1 MKKKLLAAMLAFCL
15 ALCGVGCN
23 DKEKSGAANTS
34 VFAVSSGDKILQ
46 SYDVS
51 TAAGAALKK
60 DAESKRKQTVEIS
73 AYKNEY
79 ESKQILFTSDKD
91 VESYD
96 VTFSDL
102 TCGENTIGK
111 ENITLYHEYYHLVET
126 IYDAESKMIPGMY
139 PDALIPLADAK
150 RLGFNKVKAGNTQGV
165 YATLYVPKTAAAG
178 VYTGTATVTLDG
190 TANTLPVRVRVFDYT
205 LPDEVSIMS
214 CIPLQRGYL
223 FNGELDN
230 SESMYAKY
238 AERLRQYRLSVQ
250 YLNSVQFRASESAE
264 DIAYILER
272 ETTMAAQAAKDVSV
286 SSYAIRVYSED
297 NAMGAVLNEDY
308 FYKYLCAYVDGSI
321 EHNVNLLKKAY
332 VYMGNIID
340 EPDLG
345 GEKSIARA
353 NYVCKQFDKVL
364 AQAVSYARGKGASS
378 EVVTSLEKLPHVVT
392 GPYVESL
399 TGPQSYC
406 PTVDKLSSAAEVDRY
421 RALRESGKS
430 YWWYTC
436 TVPKIPYP
444 TIHLDDNGVSAR
456 TMGWMAKEYD
466 VDGYLTWE
474 AAYYM
479 TSTAVGQTT
488 SDTVPAK
495 GMECY
500 DNVHRWGDT
509 FGDGFVFY
517 PGAPLGI
524 DGPVDSMR
532 LPALRDGMED
542 YEALLDLEKKY
553 AVLGADASGVLGE
566 LYATLY
572 GGVKVYCTS
581 DEVDSAHE
589 RLGELL
595 ELANKGVAI
604 SEFMRQADGKVTAS
618 ITIPEGKTV
627 TLNGTALEANGGV
640 CAVNDDFAA
649 FTVACDGVS
658 ASVPMLSATAVS
670 VSAENCKLYDRMQE
684 ELQVSAQSATVED
697 VSAVKIAVDEN
708 ASRFSIDVSG
718 ADLRAEEGSV
728 ELRFYSSADMTVSL
742 SLQGNTRNRL
752 IDTFAVKTGWNV
764 LRFDRLQDLNMRAVG
779 DIKYLNLSF
788 TAPEAGEIAV
798 AGITL
803 YK

>member
-1 MKKKLLAAMLAFCL
+1 MKKKWLAVALAFCC

-23 DKEKSGAANTS
+23 DKEGSGTANTS

-60 DAESKRKQTVEIS
+60 DAESKRKQTVAIS

-150 RLGFNKVKAGNTQGV
+150 RLGFNKVKAGHTQGV

-178 VYTGTATVTLDG
+178 VYSGTVTVTLDG

-223 FNGELDN
+223 FYGELDN

-238 AERLRQYRLSVQ
+238 VEHLRQYRLSVQ
-250 YLNSVQFRASESAE
+250 YLNSVQLRTSESAE
-264 DIAYILER
+264 DIAYVLEH
-272 ETTMAAQAAKDVSV
+272 ETAMAAQAAKDVSV

-297 NAMGAVLNEDY
+297 NAIGAVLNEDY

-364 AQAVSYARGKGASS
+364 AQAVSYARGKGASA
-378 EVVTSLEKLPHVVT
+378 EVIASLEKLPHVVT

-444 TIHLDDNGVSAR
+444 TVHLDDNGVSAR

-479 TSTAVGQTT
+479 TSVAVGQTT
-488 SDTVPAK
+488 TDAQPVK

-500 DNVHRWGDT
+500 DNVHRWGDA

-553 AVLGADASGVLGE
+553 AALGADASGVLGE

-589 RLGELL
+589 KLGELL
-595 ELANKGVAI
+595 ELANKDVAI
-604 SEFMRQADGKVTAS
+604 SEFTRQADGKVTAS
-618 ITIPEGKTV
+618 ITIPAGKTV

-640 CAVNDDFAA
+640 CAVNDAFAS
-649 FTVACDGVS
+649 FTVACDGIS

-670 VSAENCKLYDRMQE
+670 VAAENCKLYDRMQE
-684 ELQVSAQSATVED
+684 ELQVSAQSATVEN
-697 VSAVKIAVDEN
+697 VQAVKIAVDEN
-708 ASRFSIDVSG
+708 ASRFGIDVSG
-718 ADLRAEEGSV
+718 ANLRADEGSI

-752 IDTFAVKTGWNV
+752 IDTFAVKAGWNV
-764 LRFDRLQDLNMRAVG
+764 LRFDRLQDLDMRTVG
-779 DIKYLNLSF
+779 EIKYLNLSF
-788 TAPEAGEIAV
+788 TATEVGEIAV

>member
-1 MKKKLLAAMLAFCL
+1 MKKKWLAAAL
-15 ALCGVGCN
+15 ALCFVFCGIGCN
-23 DKEKSGAANTS
+23 DKENGGTANTS

-51 TAAGAALKK
+51 TAAGVALKA

-73 AYKNEY
+73 AFKNEY

-91 VESYD
+91 IESYD
-96 VTFSDL
+96 IVFSDL
-102 TCGENTIGK
+102 TSGENKIGK

-126 IYDAESKMIPGMY
+126 IYDSESKMIPGMY

-150 RLGFNKVKAGNTQGV
+150 RLGFNTVKAGNTQGV
-165 YATLYVPKTAAAG
+165 YATVYVPKTAAAG
-178 VYTGTATVTLDG
+178 VYTGTVTVTLDG
-190 TANTLPVRVRVFDYT
+190 QESTLALRVRVFDYT

-223 FNGELDN
+223 FNGELDD

-238 AERLRQYRLSVQ
+238 VERLNEYRLSVQ
-250 YLNSVQFRASESAE
+250 YLNSAQLRANESEE
-264 DIAYILER
+264 DIAYILGV
-272 ETTMAAQAAKDVSV
+272 ETSMAAQAAKDVSV
-286 SSYAIRVYSED
+286 SSYAIRVYSAD

-308 FYKYLCAYVDGSI
+308 FYRYLCAYVDASI
-321 EHNVNLLKKAY
+321 EHEVNLFEKAY

-345 GEKSIARA
+345 GEKSIERA
-353 NYVCKQFDKVL
+353 NYVCGQFDKVL
-364 AQAVSYARGKGASS
+364 AQAVNYAQSKNASAA
-378 EVVTSLEKLPHVVT
+378 VIASLKKLPHVVT

-406 PTVDKLSSAAEVDRY
+406 PTVDKLSNAAEVDRY
-421 RALRESGKS
+421 RALRDEGKS

-479 TSTAVGQTT
+479 TSGAMGQAETGAVP
-488 SDTVPAK
+488 VK

-532 LPALRDGMED
+532 LPAMRDGMED
-542 YEALLDLEKKY
+542 YEALRDLEKKY
-553 AVLGADASGVLGE
+553 NALGVDASGILGE

-581 DEVDSAHE
+581 DEVEAAHD

-604 SEFMRQADGKVTAS
+604 SNFVREADGKVSAT
-618 ITIPEGKTV
+618 ITVPEGKSV
-627 TLNGTALEANGGV
+627 TLNDSTLEANNGV
-640 CAVNDDFAA
+640 ATVNGAYA
-649 FTVACDGVS
+649 EFTVACDGAR
-658 ASVPMLSATAVS
+658 ASVSLPAAVVVS
-670 VSAENCKLYDRMQE
+670 VAPANFKLYDAMQE
-684 ELQVSAQSATVED
+684 ELQTAAESATVGG
-697 VSAVKIAVDEN
+697 VAAIKIAINEN
-708 ASRFSIDVSG
+708 TSRLSVDVSG
-718 ADLRAEEGSV
+718 ANLRADYGSIAV
-728 ELRFYSSADMTVSL
+728 RFYSSAAMTVSL

-752 IDTFAVKTGWNV
+752 IDTFAAKMGWNV
-764 LRFDRLQDLNMRAVG
+764 LRFDRLQDLDMRTVG

-788 TAPEAGEIAV
+788 TAEAAGEIAV

>member
-1 MKKKLLAAMLAFCL
+1 MKKKWLAVLLACCFLF
-15 ALCGVGCN
+15 GCAACN
-23 DKEKSGAANTS
+23 SNKSGSAANTS

-51 TAAGAALKK
+51 TAAGVALKA
-60 DAESKRKQTVEIS
+60 DAESKRKQAFEIS

-91 VESYD
+91 IESYD
-96 VTFSDL
+96 VVFSDL
-102 TCGENTIGK
+102 TSGENKIGK
-111 ENITLYHEYYHLVET
+111 ENIALYHEYYHLVET
-126 IYDAESKMIPGMY
+126 IYDNESKMIPGMY

-150 RLGFNKVKAGNTQGV
+150 RLGLNKVKAGNTQGV

-178 VYTGTATVTLDG
+178 VYTGTVTVTLDG

-214 CIPLQRGYL
+214 CVPLQRGYL

-238 AERLRQYRLSVQ
+238 VERLKAYRLSVQ
-250 YLNSVQFRASESAE
+250 YLNSVQLRANESEE
-264 DIAYILER
+264 DIAYILGV
-272 ETTMAAQAAKDVSV
+272 ETAMAAQAAKDVSV
-286 SSYAIRVYSED
+286 SSYAIRVYSAD

-308 FYKYLCAYVDGSI
+308 FYRYLCAYVDGSA
-321 EHNVNLLKKAY
+321 EHKVNLFEKAY

-345 GEKSIARA
+345 GESNIRRA
-353 NYVCKQFDKVL
+353 NYVCGQFDKVL
-364 AQAVSYARGKGASS
+364 EQAVRYAQSKNASAA
-378 EVVTSLEKLPHVVT
+378 VIASLKKLPHVVT

-406 PTVDKLSSAAEVDRY
+406 PTVDKLASAAEVDRY
-421 RALRESGKS
+421 RALRDEDKS

-474 AAYYM
+474 AAFYIN
-479 TSTAVGQTT
+479 SAAIGQTT
-488 SDTVPAK
+488 SDAVPVK

-500 DNVHRWGDT
+500 DNVHRWGDA

-517 PGAPLGI
+517 PGSPLGI

-532 LPALRDGMED
+532 LPAMRDGMED

-553 AVLGADASGVLGE
+553 DALGADASGVLGE

-581 DEVDSAHE
+581 DEVEAAHE
-589 RLGELL
+589 KLGELL

-604 SEFMRQADGKVTAS
+604 SNFAREADGKVSAD
-618 ITIPEGKTV
+618 ITVPAGNTV

-640 CAVNDDFAA
+640 ATVNGAYTE
-649 FTVACDGVS
+649 FTIACDGAK
-658 ASVPMLSATAVS
+658 ASVPLPAATVVS
-670 VSAENCKLYDRMQE
+670 FAAENFKLYDAMQE
-684 ELQVSAQSATVED
+684 ELQIAAESG
-697 VSAVKIAVDEN
+697 AVAGVDAIKIAIDEN
-708 ASRFSIDVSG
+708 TSRLSVDVSG
-718 ADLRAEEGSV
+718 ANLRADQGSIAV
-728 ELRFYSSADMTVSL
+728 RFYSHADMTVSL
-742 SLQGNTRNRL
+742 SMQGNTRNRL

-764 LRFDRLQDLNMRAVG
+764 LRFDRLQDLDMRTVG
-779 DIKYLNLSF
+779 DIKYLSLSF
-788 TAPEAGEIAV
+788 TAETAGEIAV

-803 YK
+803 LS